1 MVNNETFGL
10 ASFACRKALFH
21 GLERYRH
28 ALFIGLQGSITG
40 SLTSPFFAMVQ
51 GISVPASRGRPPAC

>member
-1 MVNNETFGL
+1 MVNDTVFGL

-28 ALFIGLQGSITG
+28 ALCIGLQDSTAM
-40 SLTSPFFAMVQ
+40 SLMVPPFAMTY